1 MLRVRLENAYEYATT
16 EDTGGKMVQD
26 TDAMRQTLQEKAPD
40 ADVEKW
46 LLPKIEKILGKKGI
60 YNGKELF
67 TRNGNRRSFARLHN
81 PYTLENLVN
90 AMNQEDAKVPQAI
103 APQLPRIA
111 QAVEWAIEALES
123 GGRMFYMG
131 AGTSGRLGVL
141 DAAEYPPTFG
151 VSPDLI
157 VGLIAGGEQAFIKA
171 VEGAVSSDFL
181 AVDESGKSRVLVAQT
196 LLEVQN
202 QVELKEGRLPE
213 AANEIVVDSSLFSK
227 DDIGKTIQVSD
238 ENSEETADLFAYDV
252 YTIVGVADA
261 SYYINYQR
269 GSTTLGTGRVSGF
282 VYMLPDGF
290 DTDYYTEIFVR
301 LDQNDKIYS
310 DVYKAKIEELKTWA
324 EPIAEQEAQNRYDSL
339 KADAQQKVDDAQ
351 KELRDQTAD
360 ARTDLEEAKQKLTDG
375 QKELAD
381 GKEQIADAKKQL
393 QQAKQTLE
401 QKQTELNNGRAQLV
415 DGRSQLEAGQAQLDS
430 ARAQLNAVIAAA
442 QSAGS
447 QAGAESG
454 VSGSDAGSLA
464 QLGQQLAQLD
474 AQQAVLDAQRNQL
487 ESSEAELTAGEKQLA
502 AAKQELSSQEKQL
515 NEQEQKL
522 ADAEKELADGQKE
535 YEDGLQTLDE
545 KTADAKEEIAD
556 AQKQIDEIQE
566 PDVYVLG
573 RDTNIGYASYENDSM
588 IVAGIAKVLPFFFFL
603 VAALVC
609 MTTMNRMVEEQRTQ
623 IGVLKALGYSEARIM
638 GKYLFYAGSA
648 AWIGSVIG
656 FLIGST
662 IFPTVIWNA
671 YKIMYHMGDYELM
684 FDPGLAAASLAVA
697 LLCSVGVTWLTCRYE
712 LMSTAANLI
721 RPKSPKS
728 GRRVWLEHIPFV
740 WNRMS
745 FLAKVSVR
753 NVFRYKQRFFMM
765 VIGIGGCTA
774 LLVTGYGIKDTIAD
788 IADMQYEEVQLYD
801 MSVTLKEG
809 YPAADAA
816 DFSELT
822 EVLSESSEDW
832 MPFCEISMD
841 LTGRSGVKTAN
852 VVIPQD
858 TGAAQ
863 EYIQLRTEDGEDIPW
878 PGEEEAVISAK
889 LARKCGIRVGDTVTL
904 RTEDGEK
911 LKVKVTALSRNYI
924 YNYVY
929 ISPETWKLDNGSD
942 PVYKSVYIHASEGA
956 QENRELS
963 EKLLACDAV
972 SAVAVN
978 ADMLSQVNK
987 MMGSLDAVVLLV
999 ILCAGALAFIVIYNL
1014 TNINITERIREIATI
1029 KVLGFR
1035 PKETASYVFRE
1046 NVVLTALGTI
1056 VGLGAGICL
1065 HRFVIANID
1074 VDMVTFQPRVLP
1086 FSFVKSILLTFVFM
1100 VIVDVVMYLKLER
1113 INMAESLKSVE

>member
-1 MLRVRLENAYEYATT
+1 MWKTTYREIRQSFGRYAAILAIVAL
-16 EDTGGKMVQD
+16 GVGFFVGLMVV
-26 TDAMRQTLQEKAPD
+26 TPAM
-40 ADVEKW
+40 V
-46 LLPKIEKILGKKGI
+46 
-60 YNGKELF
+60 
-67 TRNGNRRSFARLHN
+67 RNGGRYLNNHDLYDLRLLS
-81 PYTLENLVN
+81 TLGFEKDSVD
-90 AMNQEDAKVPQAI
+90 AFTGRED
-103 APQLPRIA
+103 
-111 QAVEWAIEALES
+111 
-123 GGRMFYMG
+123 
-131 AGTSGRLGVL
+131 
-141 DAAEYPPTFG
+141 
-151 VSPDLI
+151 
-157 VGLIAGGEQAFIKA
+157 IKA

-202 QVELKEGRLPE
+202 QVELKAGRLPE
-213 AANEIVVDSSLFSK
+213 AADEIVMDSSLFSK

-238 ENSEETADLFAYDV
+238 ENLEETADLFAYDV
-252 YTIVGVADA
+252 YTIVGIADA

-290 DTDYYTEIFVR
+290 DTDYYTELFVR
-301 LDQNDKIYS
+301 LDQNDRIYS
-310 DVYKAKIEELKTWA
+310 DAYKAKIEDLKTWA

-393 QQAKQTLE
+393 QQAKQTLA

-430 ARAQLNAVIAAA
+430 ARAQLNAAIAAA

-454 VSGSDAGSLA
+454 VSGGAAASPA
-464 QLGQQLAQLD
+464 QQLAQLD
-474 AQQAVLDAQRNQL
+474 AQQAALDAQRNQL
-487 ESSEAELTAGEKQLA
+487 ESSEAELTDGEKQLA
-502 AAKQELSSQEKQL
+502 AAKRELSSQEEQL

-573 RDTNIGYASYENDSM
+573 RDTNIGYASYENDST

-648 AWIGSVIG
+648 AGIGSVIG

-728 GRRVWLEHIPFV
+728 GRRVWLEHIPLL
-740 WNRMS
+740 WNHMS
-745 FLAKVSVR
+745 FLTKVSVR

-801 MSVTLKEG
+801 MSATLKEG
-809 YPAADAA
+809 YPDADAA

-822 EVLSESSEDW
+822 GALSGSSKDW

-863 EYIQLRTEDGEDIPW
+863 EYIRLRTEEGEDIPW

-911 LKVKVTALSRNYI
+911 LKVKVAALSRNYI

-942 PVYKSVYIHASEGA
+942 PVYKSIYIHASEGA

-963 EKLLACDAV
+963 EKLLACDVV

-978 ADMLSQVNK
+978 ADMLSQINK

-1035 PKETASYVFRE
+1035 PKETAAYVFRE

>member
-1 MLRVRLENAYEYATT
+1 MWKTTYREIRQSFGRYAAILAIVAL
-16 EDTGGKMVQD
+16 GVGFFVGLMVV
-26 TDAMRQTLQEKAPD
+26 TPAM
-40 ADVEKW
+40 V
-46 LLPKIEKILGKKGI
+46 
-60 YNGKELF
+60 
-67 TRNGNRRSFARLHN
+67 RNGGRYLNSHDLYDLRLLS
-81 PYTLENLVN
+81 TLGFEKDSVD
-90 AMNQEDAKVPQAI
+90 AFTGRED
-103 APQLPRIA
+103 
-111 QAVEWAIEALES
+111 
-123 GGRMFYMG
+123 
-131 AGTSGRLGVL
+131 
-141 DAAEYPPTFG
+141 
-151 VSPDLI
+151 
-157 VGLIAGGEQAFIKA
+157 IKA

-213 AANEIVVDSSLFSK
+213 AADEIVVDSSLFSK

-252 YTIVGVADA
+252 YTIVGIADA

-269 GSTTLGTGRVSGF
+269 GSTMLGTGRVSGF

-290 DTDYYTEIFVR
+290 DTDYYTELFVR
-301 LDQNDKIYS
+301 LDQNDRIYS
-310 DVYKAKIEELKTWA
+310 DAYKAKIEDLKTWA
-324 EPIAEQEAQNRYDSL
+324 EPISEQEAQKRYDSL

-393 QQAKQTLE
+393 QQAKQTLT

-430 ARAQLNAVIAAA
+430 ARAQLNAAIAAA

-454 VSGSDAGSLA
+454 VSGGAAVSLA
-464 QLGQQLAQLD
+464 QQLAQLD
-474 AQQAVLDAQRNQL
+474 AQQAALDAQRNQL

-502 AAKQELSSQEKQL
+502 AAKRELSSQEEQL

-522 ADAEKELADGQKE
+522 AAAEKELADGQKE

-573 RDTNIGYASYENDSM
+573 RDTNIGYASYENDST

-697 LLCSVGVTWLTCRYE
+697 LFCSVGVTWLTCRYE

-728 GRRVWLEHIPFV
+728 GRRVWLEHIPFL
-740 WNRMS
+740 WNHMS

-788 IADMQYEEVQLYD
+788 IADMQYGEVQLYD
-801 MSVTLKEG
+801 MSATLKEG
-809 YPAADAA
+809 YPDADAA

-822 EVLSESSEDW
+822 GALSESSEDW

-863 EYIQLRTEDGEDIPW
+863 EYIRLRTEEGEDIPW

-929 ISPETWKLDNGSD
+929 ISPETWELDNGSD
-942 PVYKSVYIHASEGA
+942 PVYKSIYIHASEGA

-963 EKLLACDAV
+963 EKLLACDVV

-978 ADMLSQVNK
+978 ADMLSQINK

-1035 PKETASYVFRE
+1035 PKETAAYVFRE

>member
-1 MLRVRLENAYEYATT
+1 MWKTTYREIRQSFGRYAAILAIVAL
-16 EDTGGKMVQD
+16 GVGFFVGLMVV
-26 TDAMRQTLQEKAPD
+26 TPAM
-40 ADVEKW
+40 V
-46 LLPKIEKILGKKGI
+46 
-60 YNGKELF
+60 
-67 TRNGNRRSFARLHN
+67 RNGGRYLNSHDLYDLRLLS
-81 PYTLENLVN
+81 TLGFEKDSVD
-90 AMNQEDAKVPQAI
+90 AFTGREDV
-103 APQLPRIA
+103 
-111 QAVEWAIEALES
+111 
-123 GGRMFYMG
+123 
-131 AGTSGRLGVL
+131 
-141 DAAEYPPTFG
+141 
-151 VSPDLI
+151 
-157 VGLIAGGEQAFIKA
+157 KA

-213 AANEIVVDSSLFSK
+213 AADEIVVDSSLFSK

-301 LDQNDKIYS
+301 LDQNDRIYS
-310 DVYKAKIEELKTWA
+310 DAYKAKIEDLKTWA
-324 EPIAEQEAQNRYDSL
+324 EPIAEQEAQKRYDSL

-393 QQAKQTLE
+393 QQAKQTLA

-415 DGRSQLEAGQAQLDS
+415 DGRSQLETGQAQLDS
-430 ARAQLNAVIAAA
+430 ARAQLNAAIAAA

-454 VSGSDAGSLA
+454 VSGSAAVSLA
-464 QLGQQLAQLD
+464 QQLAQLD
-474 AQQAVLDAQRNQL
+474 AQQAALDAQRNQL

-502 AAKQELSSQEKQL
+502 AAKRELSSQEEQL

-522 ADAEKELADGQKE
+522 ANAEKELADGQKE

-573 RDTNIGYASYENDSM
+573 RDTNIGYASYENDST

-648 AWIGSVIG
+648 AGIGSVIG

-728 GRRVWLEHIPFV
+728 GRRVWLEHIPFL
-740 WNRMS
+740 WNHMS

-801 MSVTLKEG
+801 MSATLKEG
-809 YPAADAA
+809 YPAADTA

-822 EVLSESSEDW
+822 GALSGSSKDW

-863 EYIQLRTEDGEDIPW
+863 EYIRLRTEEGEDIPW

-929 ISPETWKLDNGSD
+929 ISPKTWELDNGSD
-942 PVYKSVYIHASEGA
+942 PVYKSIYIHASEGA

-963 EKLLACDAV
+963 EKLLACDVV

-978 ADMLSQVNK
+978 ADMLSQINK

>member
-1 MLRVRLENAYEYATT
+1 MWKTTYREIRQSFGRYAAILAIVAL
-16 EDTGGKMVQD
+16 GVGFFVGLMVV
-26 TDAMRQTLQEKAPD
+26 TPAM
-40 ADVEKW
+40 V
-46 LLPKIEKILGKKGI
+46 
-60 YNGKELF
+60 
-67 TRNGNRRSFARLHN
+67 RNGGRYLNNHDLYDLRLLS
-81 PYTLENLVN
+81 TLGFEKDSVD
-90 AMNQEDAKVPQAI
+90 AFTDREDV
-103 APQLPRIA
+103 
-111 QAVEWAIEALES
+111 
-123 GGRMFYMG
+123 
-131 AGTSGRLGVL
+131 
-141 DAAEYPPTFG
+141 
-151 VSPDLI
+151 
-157 VGLIAGGEQAFIKA
+157 KA

-202 QVELKEGRLPE
+202 QVELKAGRLPE
-213 AANEIVVDSSLFSK
+213 AADEIVMDSSLFSK

-238 ENSEETADLFAYDV
+238 ENPEEMADLFAYDV
-252 YTIVGVADA
+252 YTIVGIADA

-290 DTDYYTEIFVR
+290 DTNYYTEIFVR
-301 LDQNDKIYS
+301 LDQNDRIYS
-310 DVYKAKIEELKTWA
+310 DVYKKKIEELKTWA

-381 GKEQIADAKKQL
+381 GKEQIADARKQL
-393 QQAKQTLE
+393 QQAKQTLA

-415 DGRSQLEAGQAQLDS
+415 DGRSQLEAGQVQLDS
-430 ARAQLNAVIAAA
+430 ARAQLNAAIAAA

-454 VSGSDAGSLA
+454 MSDSAAVSPA
-464 QLGQQLAQLD
+464 QLWQQLAQLD
-474 AQQAVLDAQRNQL
+474 AQQAALDAQRNQL

-740 WNRMS
+740 WNHMS

-832 MPFCEISMD
+832 MPFCEIAMD

-863 EYIQLRTEDGEDIPW
+863 EYIRLRTEEGEDIPW

-911 LKVKVTALSRNYI
+911 LKVKVAALSRNYI

-942 PVYKSVYIHASEGA
+942 PVYKSIYIHASEGA

-963 EKLLACDAV
+963 EKLLACDVV

>member
-1 MLRVRLENAYEYATT
+1 
-16 EDTGGKMVQD
+16 
-26 TDAMRQTLQEKAPD
+26 
-40 ADVEKW
+40 
-46 LLPKIEKILGKKGI
+46 
-60 YNGKELF
+60 
-67 TRNGNRRSFARLHN
+67 
-81 PYTLENLVN
+81 
-90 AMNQEDAKVPQAI
+90 
-103 APQLPRIA
+103 
-111 QAVEWAIEALES
+111 
-123 GGRMFYMG
+123 
-131 AGTSGRLGVL
+131 
-141 DAAEYPPTFG
+141 
-151 VSPDLI
+151 
-157 VGLIAGGEQAFIKA
+157 
-171 VEGAVSSDFL
+171 
-181 AVDESGKSRVLVAQT
+181 
-196 LLEVQN
+196 
-202 QVELKEGRLPE
+202 
-213 AANEIVVDSSLFSK
+213 
-227 DDIGKTIQVSD
+227 
-238 ENSEETADLFAYDV
+238 
-252 YTIVGVADA
+252 
-261 SYYINYQR
+261 
-269 GSTTLGTGRVSGF
+269 
-282 VYMLPDGF
+282 MLPDGF
-290 DTDYYTEIFVR
+290 DTNYYTEIFVR
-301 LDQNDKIYS
+301 LDQNDRIYS
-310 DVYKAKIEELKTWA
+310 DVYKKKIEELKTWA

-381 GKEQIADAKKQL
+381 GKEQIADARKQL
-393 QQAKQTLE
+393 KQAKQTLA

-415 DGRSQLEAGQAQLDS
+415 DGRSQLEAGQVQLDS
-430 ARAQLNAVIAAA
+430 ARAQLNAAIAAA

-454 VSGSDAGSLA
+454 MSDSAAASPA
-464 QLGQQLAQLD
+464 QLWQQLAQLD
-474 AQQAVLDAQRNQL
+474 AQQAALDAQRNQL

-684 FDPGLAAASLAVA
+684 FDPGLAVASLAVA

-740 WNRMS
+740 WNHMS

-801 MSVTLKEG
+801 MSATLKEG

-832 MPFCEISMD
+832 MPFCEIAMD

-863 EYIQLRTEDGEDIPW
+863 EYIRLRTEEGEDIPW

-911 LKVKVTALSRNYI
+911 LKVKVAALSRNYI

-942 PVYKSVYIHASEGA
+942 PVYKSIYIHASEGA

-963 EKLLACDAV
+963 EKLLACDIV

-978 ADMLSQVNK
+978 ADMLSQINK

>member
-1 MLRVRLENAYEYATT
+1 MWKTT
-16 EDTGGKMVQD
+16 YREIRQSFGRYVAILAIVALGVGFFVGLMVV
-26 TDAMRQTLQEKAPD
+26 TPAM
-40 ADVEKW
+40 V
-46 LLPKIEKILGKKGI
+46 
-60 YNGKELF
+60 
-67 TRNGNRRSFARLHN
+67 RNGGRYLNSHDLYDLRLLS
-81 PYTLENLVN
+81 TLGFEKDSVD
-90 AMNQEDAKVPQAI
+90 AFTGRED
-103 APQLPRIA
+103 
-111 QAVEWAIEALES
+111 
-123 GGRMFYMG
+123 
-131 AGTSGRLGVL
+131 
-141 DAAEYPPTFG
+141 
-151 VSPDLI
+151 
-157 VGLIAGGEQAFIKA
+157 IKA
-171 VEGAVSSDFL
+171 VEGAVSLDFL

-213 AANEIVVDSSLFSK
+213 AADEIVVDSSLFSK

-252 YTIVGVADA
+252 YTIVGIADA

-290 DTDYYTEIFVR
+290 DTNYYTEIFVR
-301 LDQNDKIYS
+301 LDQNDRIYS
-310 DVYKAKIEELKTWA
+310 DVYKKKIEDLKAWA

-381 GKEQIADAKKQL
+381 GKEQIADARKQL
-393 QQAKQTLE
+393 QQAKQTLA

-415 DGRSQLEAGQAQLDS
+415 DGRSQLEAGQVQLDS
-430 ARAQLNAVIAAA
+430 ARAQLNAAIAAA

-454 VSGSDAGSLA
+454 MSGSAAASPA
-464 QLGQQLAQLD
+464 QLWQQLAQLD
-474 AQQAVLDAQRNQL
+474 AQQAALDAKRNQL
-487 ESSEAELTAGEKQLA
+487 ESSEAELTAGEK
-502 AAKQELSSQEKQL
+502 
-515 NEQEQKL
+515 KL

-648 AWIGSVIG
+648 AGIGSVIG

-662 IFPTVIWNA
+662 IFPTVIWKA

-728 GRRVWLEHIPFV
+728 GRRVWLEHIPLL
-740 WNRMS
+740 WNHMS

-788 IADMQYEEVQLYD
+788 IA
-801 MSVTLKEG
+801 
-809 YPAADAA
+809 
-816 DFSELT
+816 
-822 EVLSESSEDW
+822 
-832 MPFCEISMD
+832 
-841 LTGRSGVKTAN
+841 
-852 VVIPQD
+852 
-858 TGAAQ
+858 
-863 EYIQLRTEDGEDIPW
+863 
-878 PGEEEAVISAK
+878 AV
-889 LARKCGIRVGDTVTL
+889 
-904 RTEDGEK
+904 
-911 LKVKVTALSRNYI
+911 
-924 YNYVY
+924 
-929 ISPETWKLDNGSD
+929 
-942 PVYKSVYIHASEGA
+942 
-956 QENRELS
+956 
-963 EKLLACDAV
+963 
-972 SAVAVN
+972 
-978 ADMLSQVNK
+978 
-987 MMGSLDAVVLLV
+987 
-999 ILCAGALAFIVIYNL
+999 
-1014 TNINITERIREIATI
+1014 
-1029 KVLGFR
+1029 
-1035 PKETASYVFRE
+1035 
-1046 NVVLTALGTI
+1046 
-1056 VGLGAGICL
+1056 
-1065 HRFVIANID
+1065 
-1074 VDMVTFQPRVLP
+1074 
-1086 FSFVKSILLTFVFM
+1086 
-1100 VIVDVVMYLKLER
+1100 
-1113 INMAESLKSVE
+1113 

>member
-1 MLRVRLENAYEYATT
+1 MWKTTYREIRQSFGRYAAILAIVAL
-16 EDTGGKMVQD
+16 GVGFFVGLMVV
-26 TDAMRQTLQEKAPD
+26 TPAM
-40 ADVEKW
+40 V
-46 LLPKIEKILGKKGI
+46 
-60 YNGKELF
+60 
-67 TRNGNRRSFARLHN
+67 RNGGRYLNNHDLYDLRLLS
-81 PYTLENLVN
+81 TLGFEKDSVD
-90 AMNQEDAKVPQAI
+90 AFTDREDV
-103 APQLPRIA
+103 
-111 QAVEWAIEALES
+111 
-123 GGRMFYMG
+123 
-131 AGTSGRLGVL
+131 
-141 DAAEYPPTFG
+141 
-151 VSPDLI
+151 
-157 VGLIAGGEQAFIKA
+157 KA

-202 QVELKEGRLPE
+202 QVELKAGRLPE
-213 AANEIVVDSSLFSK
+213 AADEIVMDSSLFSK

-238 ENSEETADLFAYDV
+238 ENPEEMADLFAYDV
-252 YTIVGVADA
+252 YTIVGIADA

-290 DTDYYTEIFVR
+290 DTNYYTEIFVR
-301 LDQNDKIYS
+301 LDQNDRIYS
-310 DVYKAKIEELKTWA
+310 DVYKKKIEELKTWA

-393 QQAKQTLE
+393 QQAKQTLA

-415 DGRSQLEAGQAQLDS
+415 DGRSQLEAGQVQLDS
-430 ARAQLNAVIAAA
+430 ARAQLNAAIAAA

-454 VSGSDAGSLA
+454 MSDSAAVSPA
-464 QLGQQLAQLD
+464 QLWQQLAQLD
-474 AQQAVLDAQRNQL
+474 AQQAALDAQRNQL

-740 WNRMS
+740 WNHMS

-832 MPFCEISMD
+832 MPFCEIAMD

-863 EYIQLRTEDGEDIPW
+863 EYIRLRTEEGEDIPW

-911 LKVKVTALSRNYI
+911 LKVKVAALSRNYI

-942 PVYKSVYIHASEGA
+942 PVYKSIYIHASEGA

-963 EKLLACDAV
+963 EKLLACDVV

-978 ADMLSQVNK
+978 ADMLSQINK

>member
-1 MLRVRLENAYEYATT
+1 MWKTT
-16 EDTGGKMVQD
+16 YREIRQSFGRYFAILAIVALGVGFFVGLMVV
-26 TDAMRQTLQEKAPD
+26 TPAM
-40 ADVEKW
+40 V
-46 LLPKIEKILGKKGI
+46 
-60 YNGKELF
+60 
-67 TRNGNRRSFARLHN
+67 RNGGRYLNSHDLYDLRLLS
-81 PYTLENLVN
+81 TLGFEKDSVE
-90 AMNQEDAKVPQAI
+90 AFTGREDV
-103 APQLPRIA
+103 
-111 QAVEWAIEALES
+111 
-123 GGRMFYMG
+123 
-131 AGTSGRLGVL
+131 
-141 DAAEYPPTFG
+141 
-151 VSPDLI
+151 
-157 VGLIAGGEQAFIKA
+157 KA

-213 AANEIVVDSSLFSK
+213 AADEIVVDSSLFSK

-381 GKEQIADAKKQL
+381 GKEQIADTKKQL
-393 QQAKQTLE
+393 QQAKQTLA
-401 QKQTELNNGRAQLV
+401 QKQTELNNGRAQLA

-454 VSGSDAGSLA
+454 VSGSTAASPA
-464 QLGQQLAQLD
+464 RLGQQLAQLD

-502 AAKQELSSQEKQL
+502 AAKQELSSQEEQL

-545 KTADAKEEIAD
+545 KTADAKEGIAD
-556 AQKQIDEIQE
+556 AQKQIDEIKE

-573 RDTNIGYASYENDSM
+573 RDTNIGYASYENDST

-623 IGVLKALGYSEARIM
+623 IGVLKALGYSESRIM

-684 FDPGLAAASLAVA
+684 FDPWLAVASLAVA

-765 VIGIGGCTA
+765 VVGIGGCTA

-801 MSVTLKEG
+801 MSATLKEG
-809 YPAADAA
+809 YPAAADAAAGEQGIAAAGMAEQQANTESASAGTSAVGGEVTDSA

-841 LTGRSGVKTAN
+841 LTGHSGVKTAN

-863 EYIQLRTEDGEDIPW
+863 EYIRLRTEDGEDIPW

-956 QENRELS
+956 QENRALS
-963 EKLLACDAV
+963 EKLLACDVV
-972 SAVAVN
+972 SAVSVN
-978 ADMLSQVNK
+978 ADMLNQVNK
-987 MMGSLDAVVLLV
+987 MMGSLDAVVLLI

>member
-1 MLRVRLENAYEYATT
+1 MWKTT
-16 EDTGGKMVQD
+16 YREIRQSFGRYFAILAIVALGVGFFVGLMVV
-26 TDAMRQTLQEKAPD
+26 TPAM
-40 ADVEKW
+40 V
-46 LLPKIEKILGKKGI
+46 
-60 YNGKELF
+60 
-67 TRNGNRRSFARLHN
+67 RNGGRYLNSHDLYDLRLLS
-81 PYTLENLVN
+81 TLGFEK
-90 AMNQEDAKVPQAI
+90 D
-103 APQLPRIA
+103 
-111 QAVEWAIEALES
+111 S
-123 GGRMFYMG
+123 
-131 AGTSGRLGVL
+131 L
-141 DAAEYPPTFG
+141 DAFTDRED
-151 VSPDLI
+151 V
-157 VGLIAGGEQAFIKA
+157 KA

-202 QVELKEGRLPE
+202 QVELKAGRLPE
-213 AANEIVVDSSLFSK
+213 AADEIVVDSSLFSK

-238 ENSEETADLFAYDV
+238 ENTEETADLFAYDV

-261 SYYINYQR
+261 SYYMNYQR
-269 GSTTLGTGRVSGF
+269 GSTTLGTGRISGF

-301 LDQNDKIYS
+301 LDQNDKLYS
-310 DVYKAKIEELKTWA
+310 DIYKAKIEDLKTWA

-360 ARTDLEEAKQKLTDG
+360 ARTDLEEAKQKLADG

-393 QQAKQTLE
+393 QQAKQTLA
-401 QKQTELNNGRAQLV
+401 QKQTELNNGRAQLI

-430 ARAQLNAVIAAA
+430 ARAQLNAALAAA

-454 VSGSDAGSLA
+454 MSGSAAASLA
-464 QLGQQLAQLD
+464 QLQQQFAQLD
-474 AQQAVLDAQRNQL
+474 AQQAILDAQRSQL

-522 ADAEKELADGQKE
+522 EDAEKELADGQKE

-556 AQKQIDEIQE
+556 AQKQIDEIKE

-573 RDTNIGYASYENDSM
+573 RDTNIGYASYENDSA

-638 GKYLFYAGSA
+638 EKYQFYAGSA

-684 FDPGLAAASLAVA
+684 FDPGLEVASLAVA

-765 VIGIGGCTA
+765 VVGIGGCTA

-801 MSVTLKEG
+801 MSATLKEG
-809 YPAADAA
+809 YPAADAAAGEQGIAAAGMAEQQANTESASAGTSAAGGEVTDSA

-863 EYIQLRTEDGEDIPW
+863 EYIRLRTEDGEDIPW

-911 LKVKVTALSRNYI
+911 LKVKVMALSRNYI

-942 PVYKSVYIHASEGA
+942 PVYKSVYIHALEGA
-956 QENRELS
+956 QENRALS
-963 EKLLACDAV
+963 EKLLACDVV
-972 SAVAVN
+972 SAVSVN
-978 ADMLSQVNK
+978 ADMLNQVNK
-987 MMGSLDAVVLLV
+987 MMGSLDAVVLLI

-1065 HRFVIANID
+1065 HRFVMANID
-1074 VDMVTFQPRVLP
+1074 VDMVAFQPRVLP
-1086 FSFVKSILLTFVFM
+1086 FSFVKSILLTFGFM

>member
-1 MLRVRLENAYEYATT
+1 MWKTTYREIRQSFGRYAAILAIVAL
-16 EDTGGKMVQD
+16 GVGFFVGLMVV
-26 TDAMRQTLQEKAPD
+26 TPAM
-40 ADVEKW
+40 V
-46 LLPKIEKILGKKGI
+46 
-60 YNGKELF
+60 
-67 TRNGNRRSFARLHN
+67 RNGGRYLNNHDLYDLRLLS
-81 PYTLENLVN
+81 TLGFEKDSVD
-90 AMNQEDAKVPQAI
+90 AFTGRED
-103 APQLPRIA
+103 
-111 QAVEWAIEALES
+111 
-123 GGRMFYMG
+123 
-131 AGTSGRLGVL
+131 
-141 DAAEYPPTFG
+141 
-151 VSPDLI
+151 
-157 VGLIAGGEQAFIKA
+157 IKA

-213 AANEIVVDSSLFSK
+213 AADEIVVDSSLFSK

-290 DTDYYTEIFVR
+290 DTDYYTELFVR
-301 LDQNDKIYS
+301 LDQNDRIYG
-310 DVYKAKIEELKTWA
+310 DAYKAKIEDLKTWA

-393 QQAKQTLE
+393 QQAKQTLA

-430 ARAQLNAVIAAA
+430 ARAQLNAAIAAA

-454 VSGSDAGSLA
+454 VSGGAAASPA
-464 QLGQQLAQLD
+464 QQLAQLD
-474 AQQAVLDAQRNQL
+474 AQQAALDAQRNQL
-487 ESSEAELTAGEKQLA
+487 ESSEAELTDGEKQLA

-728 GRRVWLEHIPFV
+728 GRRVWLEHIPLL
-740 WNRMS
+740 WNHMS
-745 FLAKVSVR
+745 FLTKVSVR

-774 LLVTGYGIKDTIAD
+774 LLVTGHGIKDTIAD

-801 MSVTLKEG
+801 MSATLKEG
-809 YPAADAA
+809 YPDADAA

-822 EVLSESSEDW
+822 GALSGSSKDW

-863 EYIQLRTEDGEDIPW
+863 EYIRLRTEEGEDIPW

-929 ISPETWKLDNGSD
+929 ISPETWELDNGSD
-942 PVYKSVYIHASEGA
+942 PVYKSIYIHASEGA

-963 EKLLACDAV
+963 EKLLACDVV

-978 ADMLSQVNK
+978 ADMLSQINK

-1035 PKETASYVFRE
+1035 PKETAAYVFRE

>member
-1 MLRVRLENAYEYATT
+1 MWKTTYREIRQSFGRYAAILAIVAL
-16 EDTGGKMVQD
+16 GVGFFVGLMVV
-26 TDAMRQTLQEKAPD
+26 TPAM
-40 ADVEKW
+40 V
-46 LLPKIEKILGKKGI
+46 
-60 YNGKELF
+60 
-67 TRNGNRRSFARLHN
+67 RNGGRYLNNHDLYDLRLLS
-81 PYTLENLVN
+81 TLGFEKDSVD
-90 AMNQEDAKVPQAI
+90 AFTDREDV
-103 APQLPRIA
+103 
-111 QAVEWAIEALES
+111 
-123 GGRMFYMG
+123 
-131 AGTSGRLGVL
+131 
-141 DAAEYPPTFG
+141 
-151 VSPDLI
+151 
-157 VGLIAGGEQAFIKA
+157 KA

-202 QVELKEGRLPE
+202 QVELKAGRLPE
-213 AANEIVVDSSLFSK
+213 AADEIVMDSSLFSK

-238 ENSEETADLFAYDV
+238 ENPEEMADLFAYDV
-252 YTIVGVADA
+252 YTIVGIADA

-290 DTDYYTEIFVR
+290 DTNYYTEIFVR
-301 LDQNDKIYS
+301 LDQNDRIYS
-310 DVYKAKIEELKTWA
+310 DVYKKKIEELKTWA

-393 QQAKQTLE
+393 QQAKQTLA

-415 DGRSQLEAGQAQLDS
+415 DGRSQLEAGQVQLDS
-430 ARAQLNAVIAAA
+430 ARAQLNAAIAAA

-454 VSGSDAGSLA
+454 MSGSAASPA
-464 QLGQQLAQLD
+464 QLWQQLAQLD
-474 AQQAVLDAQRNQL
+474 AQQAALDAQRNQL

-545 KTADAKEEIAD
+545 KTADAKEKIAD

-740 WNRMS
+740 WNHMS

-832 MPFCEISMD
+832 MPFCEIAMD

-863 EYIQLRTEDGEDIPW
+863 EYIRLRTEEGEDIPW

-911 LKVKVTALSRNYI
+911 LKVKVAALSRNYI

-942 PVYKSVYIHASEGA
+942 PVYKSIYIHASEGA

-963 EKLLACDAV
+963 EKLLACDIV

-978 ADMLSQVNK
+978 ADMLSQINK

>member
-1 MLRVRLENAYEYATT
+1 MWKTT
-16 EDTGGKMVQD
+16 YREIRQSFGRYFAILAIVALGVGFFVGLMVV
-26 TDAMRQTLQEKAPD
+26 TPAM
-40 ADVEKW
+40 V
-46 LLPKIEKILGKKGI
+46 
-60 YNGKELF
+60 
-67 TRNGNRRSFARLHN
+67 RNGGRYLNSHDLYDLRLLSTLGFEKDSVEAFTAR
-81 PYTLENLVN
+81 
-90 AMNQEDAKVPQAI
+90 EDV
-103 APQLPRIA
+103 
-111 QAVEWAIEALES
+111 
-123 GGRMFYMG
+123 
-131 AGTSGRLGVL
+131 
-141 DAAEYPPTFG
+141 
-151 VSPDLI
+151 
-157 VGLIAGGEQAFIKA
+157 KA

-213 AANEIVVDSSLFSK
+213 AADEIVVDSSLFSK

-324 EPIAEQEAQNRYDSL
+324 EPITEQEAQNRYDSL

-393 QQAKQTLE
+393 QQAKQTLA
-401 QKQTELNNGRAQLV
+401 QKQTELNNGRAQLA

-454 VSGSDAGSLA
+454 VSGSTAASPA

-487 ESSEAELTAGEKQLA
+487 ESSEAELIAGEKQLA
-502 AAKQELSSQEKQL
+502 AAKQELSSQEEQL

-556 AQKQIDEIQE
+556 AQKQIDEIKE

-573 RDTNIGYASYENDSM
+573 RDTNIGYASYENDST

-623 IGVLKALGYSEARIM
+623 IGVLKALGYSESRIM

-684 FDPGLAAASLAVA
+684 FDPGLALASLAVA

-765 VIGIGGCTA
+765 VVGIGGCTA

-801 MSVTLKEG
+801 MSATLKEG
-809 YPAADAA
+809 YPAADAAAGEQGIAAAGMAEQQANTESASAGTSAVGGEVTDSA

-863 EYIQLRTEDGEDIPW
+863 EYIRLRTEDGEDIPW

-942 PVYKSVYIHASEGA
+942 PVYKSIYIHASEGT

-978 ADMLSQVNK
+978 SDMLSQVNK
-987 MMGSLDAVVLLV
+987 MMGSLDAVVLLI

>member
-1 MLRVRLENAYEYATT
+1 
-16 EDTGGKMVQD
+16 
-26 TDAMRQTLQEKAPD
+26 
-40 ADVEKW
+40 
-46 LLPKIEKILGKKGI
+46 
-60 YNGKELF
+60 
-67 TRNGNRRSFARLHN
+67 
-81 PYTLENLVN
+81 
-90 AMNQEDAKVPQAI
+90 
-103 APQLPRIA
+103 
-111 QAVEWAIEALES
+111 
-123 GGRMFYMG
+123 
-131 AGTSGRLGVL
+131 
-141 DAAEYPPTFG
+141 
-151 VSPDLI
+151 
-157 VGLIAGGEQAFIKA
+157 
-171 VEGAVSSDFL
+171 
-181 AVDESGKSRVLVAQT
+181 
-196 LLEVQN
+196 
-202 QVELKEGRLPE
+202 
-213 AANEIVVDSSLFSK
+213 
-227 DDIGKTIQVSD
+227 
-238 ENSEETADLFAYDV
+238 
-252 YTIVGVADA
+252 
-261 SYYINYQR
+261 
-269 GSTTLGTGRVSGF
+269 
-282 VYMLPDGF
+282 MLPDGF
-290 DTDYYTEIFVR
+290 DTNYYTEIFVR
-301 LDQNDKIYS
+301 LDQNDRIYS
-310 DVYKAKIEELKTWA
+310 DVYKKKIEDLKTWA

-393 QQAKQTLE
+393 QQAKQTLA

-415 DGRSQLEAGQAQLDS
+415 DGRSQLEAGQVQLDS
-430 ARAQLNAVIAAA
+430 ARAQLNAAIAAA

-447 QAGAESG
+447 QVGAESG
-454 VSGSDAGSLA
+454 MSGSAAASPA
-464 QLGQQLAQLD
+464 QLWQQLAQLD
-474 AQQAVLDAQRNQL
+474 AQQAALDAQRNQL

-522 ADAEKELADGQKE
+522 ADVEKELADGQKE

-728 GRRVWLEHIPFV
+728 GRRVWLEHIPLL
-740 WNRMS
+740 WNHMS

-801 MSVTLKEG
+801 MSATLKEG
-809 YPAADAA
+809 YPAADAE

-832 MPFCEISMD
+832 MPFCEIAMD

-863 EYIQLRTEDGEDIPW
+863 EYIRLRTEEGEDIPW

-911 LKVKVTALSRNYI
+911 LKVKVAALSRNYI

-942 PVYKSVYIHASEGA
+942 PVYKSIYIHASEGA

-963 EKLLACDAV
+963 EKLLACDIV

-978 ADMLSQVNK
+978 ADMLSQINK

>member
-1 MLRVRLENAYEYATT
+1 MWKTT
-16 EDTGGKMVQD
+16 YREIRQSFGRYFAILAIVALGVGFFVGLMVV
-26 TDAMRQTLQEKAPD
+26 TPAM
-40 ADVEKW
+40 V
-46 LLPKIEKILGKKGI
+46 
-60 YNGKELF
+60 
-67 TRNGNRRSFARLHN
+67 RNGGRYLNSHDLYDLRLLSTLGFEKDSVEAFTAR
-81 PYTLENLVN
+81 
-90 AMNQEDAKVPQAI
+90 EDV
-103 APQLPRIA
+103 
-111 QAVEWAIEALES
+111 
-123 GGRMFYMG
+123 
-131 AGTSGRLGVL
+131 
-141 DAAEYPPTFG
+141 
-151 VSPDLI
+151 
-157 VGLIAGGEQAFIKA
+157 KA

-393 QQAKQTLE
+393 QQAKQTLA

-430 ARAQLNAVIAAA
+430 ARAQLNAAIAAA

-454 VSGSDAGSLA
+454 VSGSTAASLA

-502 AAKQELSSQEKQL
+502 AAKQELSSQEEQL

-522 ADAEKELADGQKE
+522 ADAEKEFADGQKE

-573 RDTNIGYASYENDSM
+573 RDTNIGYASYENDST

-623 IGVLKALGYSEARIM
+623 IGVLKALGYSEVRIM

-684 FDPGLAAASLAVA
+684 FDPGLAVASLAVA

-765 VIGIGGCTA
+765 VVGIGGCTA

-801 MSVTLKEG
+801 MSATLKEG
-809 YPAADAA
+809 YPAAADAAAGEQGIAAAGMTGQQANTESVSAGTSAVGGEVTDSA

-863 EYIQLRTEDGEDIPW
+863 EYIRLRTEDGEDIPW

-956 QENRELS
+956 QENRALS
-963 EKLLACDAV
+963 EKLLACDVV
-972 SAVAVN
+972 SAVSVN
-978 ADMLSQVNK
+978 ADMLNQVNK

-1065 HRFVIANID
+1065 HRFVMANID
-1074 VDMVTFQPRVLP
+1074 VDMVAFQPRVLL
-1086 FSFVKSILLTFVFM
+1086 FSFVKSVLLTFLFM
-1100 VIVDVVMYLKLER
+1100 VIVDIVMYLKLER

>member
-1 MLRVRLENAYEYATT
+1 MWKTTYREIRQSFGRYAAILAIVAL
-16 EDTGGKMVQD
+16 GVGFFVGLMVV
-26 TDAMRQTLQEKAPD
+26 TPAM
-40 ADVEKW
+40 V
-46 LLPKIEKILGKKGI
+46 
-60 YNGKELF
+60 
-67 TRNGNRRSFARLHN
+67 RNGGRYLNNHDLYDLRLLS
-81 PYTLENLVN
+81 TLGFEKDSVD
-90 AMNQEDAKVPQAI
+90 AFTGREDV
-103 APQLPRIA
+103 
-111 QAVEWAIEALES
+111 
-123 GGRMFYMG
+123 
-131 AGTSGRLGVL
+131 
-141 DAAEYPPTFG
+141 
-151 VSPDLI
+151 
-157 VGLIAGGEQAFIKA
+157 KA

-202 QVELKEGRLPE
+202 QVELKAGRLPE
-213 AANEIVVDSSLFSK
+213 AADEIVMDSSLFSK

-238 ENSEETADLFAYDV
+238 ENPEETADLFAYDV
-252 YTIVGVADA
+252 YTIVGIADA

-269 GSTTLGTGRVSGF
+269 GATTLGTGRVSGF

-290 DTDYYTEIFVR
+290 DTNYYTEIFVR
-301 LDQNDKIYS
+301 LDQNDRIYS
-310 DVYKAKIEELKTWA
+310 DVYKKKIEDLKTWA

-393 QQAKQTLE
+393 QQAKQTLA

-415 DGRSQLEAGQAQLDS
+415 DGRSQLEAGQVQLDS
-430 ARAQLNAVIAAA
+430 ARAQLNAAIAAA

-454 VSGSDAGSLA
+454 MSGSAASPA
-464 QLGQQLAQLD
+464 QLWQQLAQLD
-474 AQQAVLDAQRNQL
+474 AQQAALDAQRNQL

-545 KTADAKEEIAD
+545 KTADAKEKIAD

-728 GRRVWLEHIPFV
+728 GRRVWLEHIPLL
-740 WNRMS
+740 WNHMS

-832 MPFCEISMD
+832 MPFCEIAMD

-863 EYIQLRTEDGEDIPW
+863 EYIRLRTEEGEDIPW

-911 LKVKVTALSRNYI
+911 LKVKVAALSRNYI

-942 PVYKSVYIHASEGA
+942 PVYKSIYIHASEGA

-963 EKLLACDAV
+963 EKLLACDVV

-978 ADMLSQVNK
+978 ADMLSQINK

-1029 KVLGFR
+1029 KVLGFY
-1035 PKETASYVFRE
+1035 PKECAAYIFRE
-1046 NVVLTALGTI
+1046 NYLLTVFSSLIGLLLGKLLHAFVMSQINIEAVAFDVRIAPTSYLLAL
-1056 VGLGAGICL
+1056 
-1065 HRFVIANID
+1065 VI
-1074 VDMVTFQPRVLP
+1074 
-1086 FSFVKSILLTFVFM
+1086 TFVFAVLVSRAM
-1100 VIVDVVMYLKLER
+1100 RVKINR
-1113 INMAESLKSVE
+1113 INMAESLKSIE

>member
-1 MLRVRLENAYEYATT
+1 MWKTTYREIRQSFGRYAAILAIVAL
-16 EDTGGKMVQD
+16 GVGFFVGLMVV
-26 TDAMRQTLQEKAPD
+26 TPAM
-40 ADVEKW
+40 V
-46 LLPKIEKILGKKGI
+46 
-60 YNGKELF
+60 
-67 TRNGNRRSFARLHN
+67 RNGGRYLNNHDLYDLRLLS
-81 PYTLENLVN
+81 TLGFEKDSVD
-90 AMNQEDAKVPQAI
+90 AFTDREDV
-103 APQLPRIA
+103 
-111 QAVEWAIEALES
+111 
-123 GGRMFYMG
+123 
-131 AGTSGRLGVL
+131 
-141 DAAEYPPTFG
+141 
-151 VSPDLI
+151 
-157 VGLIAGGEQAFIKA
+157 KA

-202 QVELKEGRLPE
+202 QVELKAGRLPE
-213 AANEIVVDSSLFSK
+213 AADEIVMDSSLFSK

-238 ENSEETADLFAYDV
+238 ENPEEMADLFAYDV
-252 YTIVGVADA
+252 YTIVGIADA

-282 VYMLPDGF
+282 VYMLSDGF
-290 DTDYYTEIFVR
+290 DTNYYTEIFVR
-301 LDQNDKIYS
+301 LDQNDRIYS
-310 DVYKAKIEELKTWA
+310 DVYKKKIEELKTWA

-381 GKEQIADAKKQL
+381 GKEQIADARKQL
-393 QQAKQTLE
+393 KQAKQTLA

-415 DGRSQLEAGQAQLDS
+415 DGRSQLEAGQVQLDS
-430 ARAQLNAVIAAA
+430 ARAQLNAAIAAA

-454 VSGSDAGSLA
+454 MSDSAAASPA
-464 QLGQQLAQLD
+464 QLWQQLAQLD
-474 AQQAVLDAQRNQL
+474 AQQAALDAQRNQL

-684 FDPGLAAASLAVA
+684 FDPGLAVASLAVA

-740 WNRMS
+740 WNHMS

-832 MPFCEISMD
+832 MPFCEIAMD

-863 EYIQLRTEDGEDIPW
+863 EYIRLRTEEGEDIPW

-911 LKVKVTALSRNYI
+911 LKVKVAALSRNYI

-942 PVYKSVYIHASEGA
+942 PVYKSIYIHASEGA

-963 EKLLACDAV
+963 EKLLACDVV

>member
-1 MLRVRLENAYEYATT
+1 MKRRKSAMWKTTYREIRQSFGRYAAILAIVAL
-16 EDTGGKMVQD
+16 GVGFFVGLMVV
-26 TDAMRQTLQEKAPD
+26 TPAM
-40 ADVEKW
+40 V
-46 LLPKIEKILGKKGI
+46 
-60 YNGKELF
+60 
-67 TRNGNRRSFARLHN
+67 RNGGRYLNSHDLYDLRLLS
-81 PYTLENLVN
+81 TLGFEKDSVD
-90 AMNQEDAKVPQAI
+90 AFTGRED
-103 APQLPRIA
+103 
-111 QAVEWAIEALES
+111 
-123 GGRMFYMG
+123 
-131 AGTSGRLGVL
+131 
-141 DAAEYPPTFG
+141 
-151 VSPDLI
+151 
-157 VGLIAGGEQAFIKA
+157 IKA

-181 AVDESGKSRVLVAQT
+181 AVDEGGKSRVLVAQT
-196 LLEVQN
+196 LLKVQN
-202 QVELKEGRLPE
+202 QVELKAGRLPE
-213 AANEIVVDSSLFSK
+213 AADEIVVDSSLFSK

-290 DTDYYTEIFVR
+290 DTDYYTELFVR
-301 LDQNDKIYS
+301 LDQNDRIYS
-310 DVYKAKIEELKTWA
+310 DAYKAKIEDLKTWA
-324 EPIAEQEAQNRYDSL
+324 EPIAEQEAQKRYDSL

-351 KELRDQTAD
+351 KELLDQTAD

-393 QQAKQTLE
+393 QQAKQTLA

-430 ARAQLNAVIAAA
+430 ARAQLNAAIAAA

-454 VSGSDAGSLA
+454 VSGGAAVSLA
-464 QLGQQLAQLD
+464 QQLAQLD
-474 AQQAVLDAQRNQL
+474 AQQAALDAQRNQL

-573 RDTNIGYASYENDSM
+573 RDTNIGYASYENDST

-648 AWIGSVIG
+648 AGIGSVIG

-684 FDPGLAAASLAVA
+684 FDPGLAVASLAVA
-697 LLCSVGVTWLTCRYE
+697 LFCSVGVTWLTCRYE

-728 GRRVWLEHIPFV
+728 GRRVWLEHIPFL
-740 WNRMS
+740 WNHMS

-801 MSVTLKEG
+801 MSATLKEG
-809 YPAADAA
+809 YPDADAA

-822 EVLSESSEDW
+822 GALSESSEDW

-863 EYIQLRTEDGEDIPW
+863 EYIRLRTEEGEDIPW

-929 ISPETWKLDNGSD
+929 ISPETWELDNGSD
-942 PVYKSVYIHASEGA
+942 PVYKSIYIHASEGA

-963 EKLLACDAV
+963 EKLLACDIV

-978 ADMLSQVNK
+978 ADMLSQINK

-1035 PKETASYVFRE
+1035 PKETAAYVFRE

>member
-1 MLRVRLENAYEYATT
+1 MWKTT
-16 EDTGGKMVQD
+16 YREIRQSFGRYFAILAIVALGVGFFVGLMVV
-26 TDAMRQTLQEKAPD
+26 TPAM
-40 ADVEKW
+40 V
-46 LLPKIEKILGKKGI
+46 
-60 YNGKELF
+60 
-67 TRNGNRRSFARLHN
+67 RNGGRYLNSHDLYDLRLLS
-81 PYTLENLVN
+81 TLGFEKDSVE
-90 AMNQEDAKVPQAI
+90 AFTGREDV
-103 APQLPRIA
+103 
-111 QAVEWAIEALES
+111 
-123 GGRMFYMG
+123 
-131 AGTSGRLGVL
+131 
-141 DAAEYPPTFG
+141 
-151 VSPDLI
+151 
-157 VGLIAGGEQAFIKA
+157 KA

-181 AVDESGKSRVLVAQT
+181 AVDESSKSRVLVAQT

-381 GKEQIADAKKQL
+381 GKEQIVDAKKQL
-393 QQAKQTLE
+393 QQAKQTLA
-401 QKQTELNNGRAQLV
+401 QKQTELNNGRAQLA

-454 VSGSDAGSLA
+454 VSGSTAASPA
-464 QLGQQLAQLD
+464 QLQQQLAQLD

-487 ESSEAELTAGEKQLA
+487 ESSAAELAAGEKQLA
-502 AAKQELSSQEKQL
+502 AAKQELSSQEEQL

-573 RDTNIGYASYENDSM
+573 RDTNIGYASYENDST

-684 FDPGLAAASLAVA
+684 FDPWLAVASLAVA

-765 VIGIGGCTA
+765 VVGIGGCTA

-801 MSVTLKEG
+801 MSATLKEG
-809 YPAADAA
+809 YPAADAAAGEQGIAAAGMAEQQANTESASAGTSAAGGEVTDSA

-942 PVYKSVYIHASEGA
+942 PVYKSIYIHASEGT

-972 SAVAVN
+972 SAVSVN

-987 MMGSLDAVVLLV
+987 MMGSLDAVVLLI

>member
-1 MLRVRLENAYEYATT
+1 METT
-16 EDTGGKMVQD
+16 RSASRCPAES
-26 TDAMRQTLQEKAPD
+26 AKA
-40 ADVEKW
+40 
-46 LLPKIEKILGKKGI
+46 
-60 YNGKELF
+60 
-67 TRNGNRRSFARLHN
+67 NRTFF
-81 PYTLENLVN
+81 
-90 AMNQEDAKVPQAI
+90 
-103 APQLPRIA
+103 
-111 QAVEWAIEALES
+111 S
-123 GGRMFYMG
+123 G
-131 AGTSGRLGVL
+131 S
-141 DAAEYPPTFG
+141 AAA
-151 VSPDLI
+151 SP
-157 VGLIAGGEQAFIKA
+157 
-171 VEGAVSSDFL
+171 
-181 AVDESGKSRVLVAQT
+181 
-196 LLEVQN
+196 
-202 QVELKEGRLPE
+202 
-213 AANEIVVDSSLFSK
+213 
-227 DDIGKTIQVSD
+227 
-238 ENSEETADLFAYDV
+238 
-252 YTIVGVADA
+252 
-261 SYYINYQR
+261 
-269 GSTTLGTGRVSGF
+269 
-282 VYMLPDGF
+282 
-290 DTDYYTEIFVR
+290 
-301 LDQNDKIYS
+301 
-310 DVYKAKIEELKTWA
+310 
-324 EPIAEQEAQNRYDSL
+324 
-339 KADAQQKVDDAQ
+339 
-351 KELRDQTAD
+351 
-360 ARTDLEEAKQKLTDG
+360 
-375 QKELAD
+375 
-381 GKEQIADAKKQL
+381 
-393 QQAKQTLE
+393 
-401 QKQTELNNGRAQLV
+401 AQLW
-415 DGRSQLEAGQAQLDS
+415 
-430 ARAQLNAVIAAA
+430 
-442 QSAGS
+442 
-447 QAGAESG
+447 
-454 VSGSDAGSLA
+454 
-464 QLGQQLAQLD
+464 QQLAQLD
-474 AQQAVLDAQRNQL
+474 AQQAALDAQRNQL

-648 AWIGSVIG
+648 AGIGSVIG

-728 GRRVWLEHIPFV
+728 GRRVWLEHIPLL
-740 WNRMS
+740 WNHMS

-801 MSVTLKEG
+801 MSATLKEG
-809 YPAADAA
+809 YPDADAA

-822 EVLSESSEDW
+822 GALSGSSKDW

-863 EYIQLRTEDGEDIPW
+863 EYIRLRTEEGEDIPW

-911 LKVKVTALSRNYI
+911 LKVKVAALSRNYI

-942 PVYKSVYIHASEGA
+942 PVYKSIYIHALEGA
-956 QENRELS
+956 QENWELS
-963 EKLLACDAV
+963 EKLLACDVV

-978 ADMLSQVNK
+978 ADMLSQINK

-1014 TNINITERIREIATI
+1014 TNINITERIREIATV
-1029 KVLGFR
+1029 KVLGFFR
-1035 PKETASYVFRE
+1035 NETSSYVFRE
-1046 NVVLTALGTI
+1046 NWVLTAIGI
-1056 VGLGAGICL
+1056 AVGLVLGVFL
-1065 HRFVIANID
+1065 HSFVMDQIR
-1074 VDMVTFQPRVLP
+1074 VDMV
-1086 FSFVKSILLTFVFM
+1086 SFDTYISPLSYVYSIILTFAFNGCVNLFM
-1100 VIVDVVMYLKLER
+1100 SVRLER
-1113 INMAESLKSVE
+1113 INMAESLKSVD

>member
-1 MLRVRLENAYEYATT
+1 MWKTTYREIRQSFGRYAAILAIVAL
-16 EDTGGKMVQD
+16 GVGFFVGLMVV
-26 TDAMRQTLQEKAPD
+26 TPAM
-40 ADVEKW
+40 V
-46 LLPKIEKILGKKGI
+46 
-60 YNGKELF
+60 
-67 TRNGNRRSFARLHN
+67 RNGGRYLNSHDLYDLRLLS
-81 PYTLENLVN
+81 TLGFEKDSVD
-90 AMNQEDAKVPQAI
+90 AFTGRED
-103 APQLPRIA
+103 
-111 QAVEWAIEALES
+111 
-123 GGRMFYMG
+123 
-131 AGTSGRLGVL
+131 
-141 DAAEYPPTFG
+141 
-151 VSPDLI
+151 
-157 VGLIAGGEQAFIKA
+157 IKA

-202 QVELKEGRLPE
+202 QVELKAGRLPE
-213 AANEIVVDSSLFSK
+213 AADEIVVDSSLFSK

-290 DTDYYTEIFVR
+290 DTDYYTELFVR
-301 LDQNDKIYS
+301 LDQNDRIYS
-310 DVYKAKIEELKTWA
+310 DAYKAKIEDLKTWA

-393 QQAKQTLE
+393 QQAKQTLA

-415 DGRSQLEAGQAQLDS
+415 DGRSQLETGQAQLDS
-430 ARAQLNAVIAAA
+430 ARAQLNAAIAAA

-454 VSGSDAGSLA
+454 VSGSAAVSLA
-464 QLGQQLAQLD
+464 QQLAQLD
-474 AQQAVLDAQRNQL
+474 AQQAALDAQRNQL

-502 AAKQELSSQEKQL
+502 AAKRELSSQEEQL

-573 RDTNIGYASYENDSM
+573 RDTNIGYASYENDST

-648 AWIGSVIG
+648 AGIGSVIG

-684 FDPGLAAASLAVA
+684 FDPGLAVASLAVA
-697 LLCSVGVTWLTCRYE
+697 LFCSVGVTWLTCRYE

-728 GRRVWLEHIPFV
+728 GRRVWLEHIPLL
-740 WNRMS
+740 WNHMS

-801 MSVTLKEG
+801 MSATLKEG
-809 YPAADAA
+809 YPDADTA

-822 EVLSESSEDW
+822 GVLSGSSKDW

-863 EYIQLRTEDGEDIPW
+863 EYIRLRTEEGEDIPW

-911 LKVKVTALSRNYI
+911 LKVKVAALSRNYI

-929 ISPETWKLDNGSD
+929 ISPKTWELDNGSD
-942 PVYKSVYIHASEGA
+942 PVYKSIYIHASEGA
-956 QENRELS
+956 QENRKLS
-963 EKLLACDAV
+963 EKLLACDVV

-978 ADMLSQVNK
+978 ADMLSQINK

-1035 PKETASYVFRE
+1035 PKETAAYVFRE

>member
-1 MLRVRLENAYEYATT
+1 MKKRKSAMWKTT
-16 EDTGGKMVQD
+16 YREIRQSFGRYFAILAIVALGVGFFVGLMVV
-26 TDAMRQTLQEKAPD
+26 TPAM
-40 ADVEKW
+40 V
-46 LLPKIEKILGKKGI
+46 
-60 YNGKELF
+60 
-67 TRNGNRRSFARLHN
+67 RNGGRYLNSHDLYDLRLLS
-81 PYTLENLVN
+81 TLGFEKDSVETFTGR
-90 AMNQEDAKVPQAI
+90 EDV
-103 APQLPRIA
+103 
-111 QAVEWAIEALES
+111 
-123 GGRMFYMG
+123 
-131 AGTSGRLGVL
+131 
-141 DAAEYPPTFG
+141 
-151 VSPDLI
+151 
-157 VGLIAGGEQAFIKA
+157 KA

-213 AANEIVVDSSLFSK
+213 AADEIVVDSSLFSK

-393 QQAKQTLE
+393 QQAKQTLA
-401 QKQTELNNGRAQLV
+401 QKQTELNNGRAQLA

-430 ARAQLNAVIAAA
+430 ARAQLNAAIAAA

-454 VSGSDAGSLA
+454 VSGSAAASPA
-464 QLGQQLAQLD
+464 QLQQQLAQLD

-487 ESSEAELTAGEKQLA
+487 ESSAAELTAGEKQLA
-502 AAKQELSSQEKQL
+502 AAKQELSSQEEQL

-573 RDTNIGYASYENDSM
+573 RDTNIGYASYENDST

-684 FDPGLAAASLAVA
+684 FDPWLAVASLAVA

-740 WNRMS
+740 WNRIS

-801 MSVTLKEG
+801 MSATLKEG
-809 YPAADAA
+809 YPAADAAAGEQGIAAAGMAEQQANTESASAGTSAVGGEVTDSA

-863 EYIQLRTEDGEDIPW
+863 EYIQLRTEDGEDISW

-929 ISPETWKLDNGSD
+929 ISPKTWKLDNGSD
-942 PVYKSVYIHASEGA
+942 PVYKSIYIHASEGT

-987 MMGSLDAVVLLV
+987 MMGSLDAVVLLI

>member
-1 MLRVRLENAYEYATT
+1 MWKTTYREIRQSFGRYAAILAIVAL
-16 EDTGGKMVQD
+16 GVGFFVGLMVV
-26 TDAMRQTLQEKAPD
+26 TPAM
-40 ADVEKW
+40 V
-46 LLPKIEKILGKKGI
+46 
-60 YNGKELF
+60 
-67 TRNGNRRSFARLHN
+67 RNGGRYLNNHDLYDLRLLS
-81 PYTLENLVN
+81 TLGFEKDSVD
-90 AMNQEDAKVPQAI
+90 AFTDREDV
-103 APQLPRIA
+103 
-111 QAVEWAIEALES
+111 
-123 GGRMFYMG
+123 
-131 AGTSGRLGVL
+131 
-141 DAAEYPPTFG
+141 
-151 VSPDLI
+151 
-157 VGLIAGGEQAFIKA
+157 KA

-202 QVELKEGRLPE
+202 QVELKAGRLPE
-213 AANEIVVDSSLFSK
+213 AADEIVMDSSLFSK

-238 ENSEETADLFAYDV
+238 ENPEEMADLFAYDV
-252 YTIVGVADA
+252 YTIVGIADA

-290 DTDYYTEIFVR
+290 DTNYYTEIFVR
-301 LDQNDKIYS
+301 LDQNDRIYS
-310 DVYKAKIEELKTWA
+310 DVYKKKIEDLKTWA

-381 GKEQIADAKKQL
+381 GKEQIADARKQL
-393 QQAKQTLE
+393 QQAKQTLA

-415 DGRSQLEAGQAQLDS
+415 DGRSQLEAGQVQLDS
-430 ARAQLNAVIAAA
+430 ARAQLNAAIAAA

-454 VSGSDAGSLA
+454 MSDSAAVSPA
-464 QLGQQLAQLD
+464 QLWQQLAQLD
-474 AQQAVLDAQRNQL
+474 AQQAALDAQRNQL

-728 GRRVWLEHIPFV
+728 GRRVWLEHIPLL
-740 WNRMS
+740 WNHMS

-832 MPFCEISMD
+832 MPFCEIAMD

-863 EYIQLRTEDGEDIPW
+863 EYIRLRTEEGEDIPW

-942 PVYKSVYIHASEGA
+942 PVYKSIYIHASEGA

-963 EKLLACDAV
+963 EKLLACDVV

-978 ADMLSQVNK
+978 ADMLSQINK

>member
-1 MLRVRLENAYEYATT
+1 MWKTTYREIRQSFGRYAAILAIVAL
-16 EDTGGKMVQD
+16 GVGFFVGLMVV
-26 TDAMRQTLQEKAPD
+26 TPAM
-40 ADVEKW
+40 V
-46 LLPKIEKILGKKGI
+46 
-60 YNGKELF
+60 
-67 TRNGNRRSFARLHN
+67 RNGGRYLNSHDLYDLRLLS
-81 PYTLENLVN
+81 TLGFEKDSVD
-90 AMNQEDAKVPQAI
+90 AFTGRED
-103 APQLPRIA
+103 
-111 QAVEWAIEALES
+111 
-123 GGRMFYMG
+123 
-131 AGTSGRLGVL
+131 
-141 DAAEYPPTFG
+141 
-151 VSPDLI
+151 
-157 VGLIAGGEQAFIKA
+157 IKA

-213 AANEIVVDSSLFSK
+213 AADEIVVDSSLFSK

-290 DTDYYTEIFVR
+290 DTDYYTELFVR
-301 LDQNDKIYS
+301 LDQNDRIYS
-310 DVYKAKIEELKTWA
+310 DAYKAKIEDLKTWA

-393 QQAKQTLE
+393 QQAKQTLT

-430 ARAQLNAVIAAA
+430 ARAQLNAAIAAA

-454 VSGSDAGSLA
+454 VSGGAAVSLA
-464 QLGQQLAQLD
+464 QQLAQLD
-474 AQQAVLDAQRNQL
+474 AQQAALDAQRNQL

-502 AAKQELSSQEKQL
+502 AAKRELSSQEEQL

-573 RDTNIGYASYENDSM
+573 RDTNIGYASYENDST

-697 LLCSVGVTWLTCRYE
+697 LFCSVGVTWLTCRYE

-728 GRRVWLEHIPFV
+728 GRRVWLEHIPFL
-740 WNRMS
+740 WNHMS

-788 IADMQYEEVQLYD
+788 IADMQYGEVQLYD
-801 MSVTLKEG
+801 MSATLKEG
-809 YPAADAA
+809 YPDADAA

-822 EVLSESSEDW
+822 GALSESSEDW

-863 EYIQLRTEDGEDIPW
+863 EYIRLRTEEGEDIPW

-942 PVYKSVYIHASEGA
+942 PVYKSIYIHASEGA

-963 EKLLACDAV
+963 EKLLACDVV

-978 ADMLSQVNK
+978 ADMLSQINK

-1035 PKETASYVFRE
+1035 PKETAAYVFRE

>member
-1 MLRVRLENAYEYATT
+1 MKKRKSAMWKTT
-16 EDTGGKMVQD
+16 YREIRQSFGRYFAILAIVALGVGFFVGLMVV
-26 TDAMRQTLQEKAPD
+26 TPAM
-40 ADVEKW
+40 V
-46 LLPKIEKILGKKGI
+46 
-60 YNGKELF
+60 
-67 TRNGNRRSFARLHN
+67 RNGGRYLNSHDLYDLRLLSTLGFEKDSVEAFTAR
-81 PYTLENLVN
+81 
-90 AMNQEDAKVPQAI
+90 EDV
-103 APQLPRIA
+103 
-111 QAVEWAIEALES
+111 
-123 GGRMFYMG
+123 
-131 AGTSGRLGVL
+131 
-141 DAAEYPPTFG
+141 
-151 VSPDLI
+151 
-157 VGLIAGGEQAFIKA
+157 KA

-393 QQAKQTLE
+393 QQAKQTLA

-430 ARAQLNAVIAAA
+430 ARAQLNAAIAAA

-454 VSGSDAGSLA
+454 VSGSAAVSLA
-464 QLGQQLAQLD
+464 QQLAQLD
-474 AQQAVLDAQRNQL
+474 AQQAALDAQRNQL

-502 AAKQELSSQEKQL
+502 TAKQELSSQEEQL

-573 RDTNIGYASYENDSM
+573 RDTNIGYVSYENDST

-684 FDPGLAAASLAVA
+684 FDPGLAVASLAVA

-765 VIGIGGCTA
+765 VVGIGGCTA

-801 MSVTLKEG
+801 MSATLKEG
-809 YPAADAA
+809 YPAADAAAGEQGIAAAGMAEQQANTESASAGTSAVGGEVTDSA

-863 EYIQLRTEDGEDIPW
+863 EYIRLRTEDGEDIPW

-942 PVYKSVYIHASEGA
+942 PVYKSVYIHALEGA
-956 QENRELS
+956 QENRALS
-963 EKLLACDAV
+963 EKLLACDVV
-972 SAVAVN
+972 SAVSVN
-978 ADMLSQVNK
+978 ADMLNQVNK

-1065 HRFVIANID
+1065 HRFVMANID
-1074 VDMVTFQPRVLP
+1074 VDMVAFQPRVLP
-1086 FSFVKSILLTFVFM
+1086 FSFVKSVLLTFLFM
-1100 VIVDVVMYLKLER
+1100 VIVDIVMYLKLER

>member
-1 MLRVRLENAYEYATT
+1 
-16 EDTGGKMVQD
+16 
-26 TDAMRQTLQEKAPD
+26 
-40 ADVEKW
+40 
-46 LLPKIEKILGKKGI
+46 
-60 YNGKELF
+60 
-67 TRNGNRRSFARLHN
+67 
-81 PYTLENLVN
+81 
-90 AMNQEDAKVPQAI
+90 
-103 APQLPRIA
+103 
-111 QAVEWAIEALES
+111 
-123 GGRMFYMG
+123 
-131 AGTSGRLGVL
+131 
-141 DAAEYPPTFG
+141 
-151 VSPDLI
+151 
-157 VGLIAGGEQAFIKA
+157 
-171 VEGAVSSDFL
+171 
-181 AVDESGKSRVLVAQT
+181 
-196 LLEVQN
+196 
-202 QVELKEGRLPE
+202 
-213 AANEIVVDSSLFSK
+213 
-227 DDIGKTIQVSD
+227 
-238 ENSEETADLFAYDV
+238 
-252 YTIVGVADA
+252 
-261 SYYINYQR
+261 
-269 GSTTLGTGRVSGF
+269 
-282 VYMLPDGF
+282 
-290 DTDYYTEIFVR
+290 
-301 LDQNDKIYS
+301 
-310 DVYKAKIEELKTWA
+310 
-324 EPIAEQEAQNRYDSL
+324 
-339 KADAQQKVDDAQ
+339 
-351 KELRDQTAD
+351 
-360 ARTDLEEAKQKLTDG
+360 
-375 QKELAD
+375 
-381 GKEQIADAKKQL
+381 
-393 QQAKQTLE
+393 
-401 QKQTELNNGRAQLV
+401 
-415 DGRSQLEAGQAQLDS
+415 
-430 ARAQLNAVIAAA
+430 
-442 QSAGS
+442 
-447 QAGAESG
+447 
-454 VSGSDAGSLA
+454 
-464 QLGQQLAQLD
+464 
-474 AQQAVLDAQRNQL
+474 
-487 ESSEAELTAGEKQLA
+487 
-502 AAKQELSSQEKQL
+502 
-515 NEQEQKL
+515 
-522 ADAEKELADGQKE
+522 
-535 YEDGLQTLDE
+535 
-545 KTADAKEEIAD
+545 
-556 AQKQIDEIQE
+556 
-566 PDVYVLG
+566 
-573 RDTNIGYASYENDSM
+573 
-588 IVAGIAKVLPFFFFL
+588 
-603 VAALVC
+603 
-609 MTTMNRMVEEQRTQ
+609 
-623 IGVLKALGYSEARIM
+623 
-638 GKYLFYAGSA
+638 
-648 AWIGSVIG
+648 
-656 FLIGST
+656 
-662 IFPTVIWNA
+662 
-671 YKIMYHMGDYELM
+671 MYHMGDYELM
-684 FDPGLAAASLAVA
+684 FDPWLAVASLAVA

-801 MSVTLKEG
+801 MSATLKKG
-809 YPAADAA
+809 YPAADAAAGEQGIAAAGMAEQQANTESASAGTSAVGGEVTDSA

-852 VVIPQD
+852 VVIPLD

-863 EYIQLRTEDGEDIPW
+863 EYIRLRTEDGEDISW

-889 LARKCGIRVGDTVTL
+889 LARKCGIRVGDIVTL

-942 PVYKSVYIHASEGA
+942 PVYKSIYIHASEGT

-987 MMGSLDAVVLLV
+987 MMGSLDAVVLLI

>member
-1 MLRVRLENAYEYATT
+1 MKKRKSAMWKTT
-16 EDTGGKMVQD
+16 YREIRQSFGRYFAILAIVALGVGFFVGLMVV
-26 TDAMRQTLQEKAPD
+26 TPAM
-40 ADVEKW
+40 V
-46 LLPKIEKILGKKGI
+46 
-60 YNGKELF
+60 
-67 TRNGNRRSFARLHN
+67 RNGGRYLNSHDLYDLRLLSTLGFEKDSVEAFTAR
-81 PYTLENLVN
+81 
-90 AMNQEDAKVPQAI
+90 EDV
-103 APQLPRIA
+103 
-111 QAVEWAIEALES
+111 
-123 GGRMFYMG
+123 
-131 AGTSGRLGVL
+131 
-141 DAAEYPPTFG
+141 
-151 VSPDLI
+151 
-157 VGLIAGGEQAFIKA
+157 KA

-202 QVELKEGRLPE
+202 QVELKAGRLPE

-290 DTDYYTEIFVR
+290 DTDYYTELFVR

-393 QQAKQTLE
+393 QQAKQTLA
-401 QKQTELNNGRAQLV
+401 QKQTELNNGRAQLA

-454 VSGSDAGSLA
+454 VSGSTAASPA

-487 ESSEAELTAGEKQLA
+487 ESSEAELAAGEKQLA
-502 AAKQELSSQEKQL
+502 AAKQELSSQEEQL

-522 ADAEKELADGQKE
+522 EDAEKELADGQKE

-556 AQKQIDEIQE
+556 AQKQIDEIKE

-573 RDTNIGYASYENDSM
+573 RDTNIGYASYENDST

-684 FDPGLAAASLAVA
+684 FDPWLALASLAVA

-765 VIGIGGCTA
+765 VVGIGGCTA

-801 MSVTLKEG
+801 MSATLKEG
-809 YPAADAA
+809 YPAADAAAGEQGIAAAGMTGQQANTESVSAGTSAAGGEVTDSA

-863 EYIQLRTEDGEDIPW
+863 EYIRLRTEDGEDIPW

-942 PVYKSVYIHASEGA
+942 PVYKSIYIHAEEGA

-963 EKLLACDAV
+963 EKLLACDIV

-978 ADMLSQVNK
+978 ADMLNQVNK
-987 MMGSLDAVVLLV
+987 MMGSLDAVVLLI

-1065 HRFVIANID
+1065 HRFVMANID
-1074 VDMVTFQPRVLP
+1074 VDMVAFQPRVLP
-1086 FSFVKSILLTFVFM
+1086 FSFIKSILLTFVFM

>member
-1 MLRVRLENAYEYATT
+1 MWKTTYREIRQSFGRYAAILAIVAL
-16 EDTGGKMVQD
+16 GVGFFVGLMVV
-26 TDAMRQTLQEKAPD
+26 TPAM
-40 ADVEKW
+40 V
-46 LLPKIEKILGKKGI
+46 
-60 YNGKELF
+60 
-67 TRNGNRRSFARLHN
+67 RNGGRYLNSHDLYDLRLLS
-81 PYTLENLVN
+81 TLGFEKDSVD
-90 AMNQEDAKVPQAI
+90 AFTGRED
-103 APQLPRIA
+103 
-111 QAVEWAIEALES
+111 
-123 GGRMFYMG
+123 
-131 AGTSGRLGVL
+131 
-141 DAAEYPPTFG
+141 
-151 VSPDLI
+151 
-157 VGLIAGGEQAFIKA
+157 IKA

-181 AVDESGKSRVLVAQT
+181 AVDEGGKSRVLVAQT

-202 QVELKEGRLPE
+202 QVELKAGRLPE
-213 AANEIVVDSSLFSK
+213 AADEIVVDSSLFSK

-290 DTDYYTEIFVR
+290 DTDYYTELFVR
-301 LDQNDKIYS
+301 LDQNDRIYS
-310 DVYKAKIEELKTWA
+310 DAYKAKIEDLKTWA

-393 QQAKQTLE
+393 QQAKQTLA

-430 ARAQLNAVIAAA
+430 ARAQLNAAIAAA

-454 VSGSDAGSLA
+454 VSGSAAVSLA
-464 QLGQQLAQLD
+464 QQLAQLD
-474 AQQAVLDAQRNQL
+474 AQQAALDAQRNQL

-573 RDTNIGYASYENDSM
+573 RDTNIGYASYENDST

-648 AWIGSVIG
+648 AGIGSVIG

-684 FDPGLAAASLAVA
+684 FDPGLAVASLAVA
-697 LLCSVGVTWLTCRYE
+697 LFCSVGVTWLTCRYE

-728 GRRVWLEHIPFV
+728 GRRVWLEHIPFL
-740 WNRMS
+740 WNHMS

-801 MSVTLKEG
+801 MSATLKEG
-809 YPAADAA
+809 YPDADTA

-822 EVLSESSEDW
+822 GVLSGSSKDW

-863 EYIQLRTEDGEDIPW
+863 EYIRLRTEEGEDIPW

-929 ISPETWKLDNGSD
+929 ISPETWELDNGSD
-942 PVYKSVYIHASEGA
+942 PVYKSIYIHASEGA

-963 EKLLACDAV
+963 EKLLACDVV

-978 ADMLSQVNK
+978 ADMLSQINK

-1035 PKETASYVFRE
+1035 PKETAAYVFRE

>member
-1 MLRVRLENAYEYATT
+1 MWKTTYREIRQSFGRYAAILAIVAL
-16 EDTGGKMVQD
+16 GVGFFVGLMVV
-26 TDAMRQTLQEKAPD
+26 TPAM
-40 ADVEKW
+40 V
-46 LLPKIEKILGKKGI
+46 
-60 YNGKELF
+60 
-67 TRNGNRRSFARLHN
+67 RNGGRYLNNHDLYDLRLLS
-81 PYTLENLVN
+81 TLGFEK
-90 AMNQEDAKVPQAI
+90 D
-103 APQLPRIA
+103 
-111 QAVEWAIEALES
+111 S
-123 GGRMFYMG
+123 
-131 AGTSGRLGVL
+131 L
-141 DAAEYPPTFG
+141 DAFTGRE
-151 VSPDLI
+151 D
-157 VGLIAGGEQAFIKA
+157 IKA

-213 AANEIVVDSSLFSK
+213 AADEIVVDSSLFSK

-290 DTDYYTEIFVR
+290 DTDYYTELFVR
-301 LDQNDKIYS
+301 LDQNDRIYS
-310 DVYKAKIEELKTWA
+310 DAYKAKIEDLKTWA

-393 QQAKQTLE
+393 QQAKQTLA

-430 ARAQLNAVIAAA
+430 ARAQLNAAIAAA

-454 VSGSDAGSLA
+454 VSGGAAASPA
-464 QLGQQLAQLD
+464 QQLAQLD
-474 AQQAVLDAQRNQL
+474 AQQAALDAQRNQL
-487 ESSEAELTAGEKQLA
+487 ESSEAELTDGEKQLA
-502 AAKQELSSQEKQL
+502 AAKRELSSQEEQL

-556 AQKQIDEIQE
+556 AQKQIGEIQE

-573 RDTNIGYASYENDSM
+573 RDTNIGYASYENDST

-648 AWIGSVIG
+648 AGIGSVIG

-728 GRRVWLEHIPFV
+728 GRRVWLEHIPLL
-740 WNRMS
+740 WNHMS
-745 FLAKVSVR
+745 FLTKVSVR

-801 MSVTLKEG
+801 MSATLKEG
-809 YPAADAA
+809 YPDADAA

-822 EVLSESSEDW
+822 GALSGSSKDW

-863 EYIQLRTEDGEDIPW
+863 EYIRLRTEEGEDIPW

-911 LKVKVTALSRNYI
+911 LKVEVAALSRNYI

-942 PVYKSVYIHASEGA
+942 PVYKSIYIHALEGA

-963 EKLLACDAV
+963 EKLLACDVV

-978 ADMLSQVNK
+978 ADMLSQINK

>member
-1 MLRVRLENAYEYATT
+1 MWKTTYREIRQSFGRYAAILAIVAL
-16 EDTGGKMVQD
+16 GVGFFVGLMVV
-26 TDAMRQTLQEKAPD
+26 TPAM
-40 ADVEKW
+40 V
-46 LLPKIEKILGKKGI
+46 
-60 YNGKELF
+60 
-67 TRNGNRRSFARLHN
+67 RNGGRYLNSHDLYDLRLLS
-81 PYTLENLVN
+81 TLGFEKDSVD
-90 AMNQEDAKVPQAI
+90 AFTGRED
-103 APQLPRIA
+103 
-111 QAVEWAIEALES
+111 
-123 GGRMFYMG
+123 
-131 AGTSGRLGVL
+131 
-141 DAAEYPPTFG
+141 
-151 VSPDLI
+151 
-157 VGLIAGGEQAFIKA
+157 IKA

-213 AANEIVVDSSLFSK
+213 AADEIVVDSSLFSK

-290 DTDYYTEIFVR
+290 DTDYYTELFVR
-301 LDQNDKIYS
+301 LDQNDRIYS
-310 DVYKAKIEELKTWA
+310 DAYKAKIEDLKTWA
-324 EPIAEQEAQNRYDSL
+324 EPIAEQEAQKRYDSL

-393 QQAKQTLE
+393 QQAKQTLA

-430 ARAQLNAVIAAA
+430 ARVQLNAAIAAA

-454 VSGSDAGSLA
+454 VSGGAAVSLA
-464 QLGQQLAQLD
+464 QQLAQLD
-474 AQQAVLDAQRNQL
+474 AQQAALDAQRNQL

-502 AAKQELSSQEKQL
+502 AAKRELSSQEEQL

-573 RDTNIGYASYENDSM
+573 RDTNIGYASYENDST

-656 FLIGST
+656 FLLGST

-697 LLCSVGVTWLTCRYE
+697 LFCSVGVTWLTCRYE

-728 GRRVWLEHIPFV
+728 GRRVWLEHIPLL
-740 WNRMS
+740 WNHMS

-801 MSVTLKEG
+801 MSATLKEG
-809 YPAADAA
+809 YPDADAA

-822 EVLSESSEDW
+822 GALSESSEDW

-863 EYIQLRTEDGEDIPW
+863 EYIRLRTEEGEDIPW

-929 ISPETWKLDNGSD
+929 ISPETWELDNGSD
-942 PVYKSVYIHASEGA
+942 PVYKSIYIHASEGA

-963 EKLLACDAV
+963 EKLLACDVV

-978 ADMLSQVNK
+978 ADMLSQINK

-1035 PKETASYVFRE
+1035 PKETAAYVFRE

>member
-1 MLRVRLENAYEYATT
+1 MWKTTYREIRQSFGRYAAILAIVAL
-16 EDTGGKMVQD
+16 GVGFFVGLMVV
-26 TDAMRQTLQEKAPD
+26 TPAM
-40 ADVEKW
+40 V
-46 LLPKIEKILGKKGI
+46 
-60 YNGKELF
+60 
-67 TRNGNRRSFARLHN
+67 RNGGRYLNSHDLYDLRLLS
-81 PYTLENLVN
+81 TLGFEKDSVD
-90 AMNQEDAKVPQAI
+90 AFTGRED
-103 APQLPRIA
+103 
-111 QAVEWAIEALES
+111 
-123 GGRMFYMG
+123 
-131 AGTSGRLGVL
+131 
-141 DAAEYPPTFG
+141 
-151 VSPDLI
+151 
-157 VGLIAGGEQAFIKA
+157 IKA

-202 QVELKEGRLPE
+202 QVELKDGRLPE
-213 AANEIVVDSSLFSK
+213 AADEIVVDSSLFSK

-290 DTDYYTEIFVR
+290 DTDYYTELFVR
-301 LDQNDKIYS
+301 LDQNDRIYS
-310 DVYKAKIEELKTWA
+310 DAYKAKIEDLKTWA

-393 QQAKQTLE
+393 QQAKQTLA

-430 ARAQLNAVIAAA
+430 ARAQLNAAIAAA
-442 QSAGS
+442 PSAGS

-454 VSGSDAGSLA
+454 VSGSAAVSLA
-464 QLGQQLAQLD
+464 QQLAQLD
-474 AQQAVLDAQRNQL
+474 AQQAALDAQRNQL

-573 RDTNIGYASYENDSM
+573 RDTNIGYASYENDST

-648 AWIGSVIG
+648 AGIGSVIG

-728 GRRVWLEHIPFV
+728 GRRVWLEHIPLL
-740 WNRMS
+740 WNHMS

-801 MSVTLKEG
+801 MSATLKEG
-809 YPAADAA
+809 YPDADAAAGEQGIAAAGMAEQQANTESENAGTSAAGGEVTDSA

-863 EYIQLRTEDGEDIPW
+863 EYIQLRTEDGEDISW

-911 LKVKVTALSRNYI
+911 LKGKVTALSRNYI

-942 PVYKSVYIHASEGA
+942 PVYKSIYIHASEGT

-987 MMGSLDAVVLLV
+987 MMGSLDAVVLLI

>member
-1 MLRVRLENAYEYATT
+1 MWKTTYREIRQSFGRYAAILAIVAL
-16 EDTGGKMVQD
+16 GVGFFVGLMVV
-26 TDAMRQTLQEKAPD
+26 TPAM
-40 ADVEKW
+40 V
-46 LLPKIEKILGKKGI
+46 
-60 YNGKELF
+60 
-67 TRNGNRRSFARLHN
+67 RNGGRYLNNHDLYDLRLLS
-81 PYTLENLVN
+81 TLGFEKDSVD
-90 AMNQEDAKVPQAI
+90 AFTDREDV
-103 APQLPRIA
+103 
-111 QAVEWAIEALES
+111 
-123 GGRMFYMG
+123 
-131 AGTSGRLGVL
+131 
-141 DAAEYPPTFG
+141 
-151 VSPDLI
+151 
-157 VGLIAGGEQAFIKA
+157 KA

-202 QVELKEGRLPE
+202 QVELKAGRLPE
-213 AANEIVVDSSLFSK
+213 AADEIVMDSSLFSK

-238 ENSEETADLFAYDV
+238 ENPEEMADLFAYDV
-252 YTIVGVADA
+252 YTIVGIADA

-290 DTDYYTEIFVR
+290 DTNYYTEIFVR
-301 LDQNDKIYS
+301 LDQNDRIYS
-310 DVYKAKIEELKTWA
+310 DVYKKKIEELKTWA

-381 GKEQIADAKKQL
+381 GKEQIADARKQL
-393 QQAKQTLE
+393 KQAKQTLA

-415 DGRSQLEAGQAQLDS
+415 DGRSQLEAGQVQLDS
-430 ARAQLNAVIAAA
+430 ARAQLNAAIAAA

-454 VSGSDAGSLA
+454 MSDSAAASPA
-464 QLGQQLAQLD
+464 QLWQQLAQLD
-474 AQQAVLDAQRNQL
+474 AQQAALDAQRNQL

-728 GRRVWLEHIPFV
+728 GRRVWLEHIPLL
-740 WNRMS
+740 WNHMS

-832 MPFCEISMD
+832 MPFCEIAMD

-863 EYIQLRTEDGEDIPW
+863 EYIRLRTEEGEDIPW

-911 LKVKVTALSRNYI
+911 LKVKVAALSRNYI

-942 PVYKSVYIHASEGA
+942 PVYKSIYIHASEGA

-963 EKLLACDAV
+963 EKLLACDVV

-978 ADMLSQVNK
+978 ADMLSQINK

>member
-1 MLRVRLENAYEYATT
+1 MWKTT
-16 EDTGGKMVQD
+16 HREIRQSFGRYFAILAIVALGVGFFVGLMVV
-26 TDAMRQTLQEKAPD
+26 TPAM
-40 ADVEKW
+40 V
-46 LLPKIEKILGKKGI
+46 
-60 YNGKELF
+60 
-67 TRNGNRRSFARLHN
+67 RNGGRYLNSHDLYDLRLLS
-81 PYTLENLVN
+81 TLGFEKDSVE
-90 AMNQEDAKVPQAI
+90 AFTGREDV
-103 APQLPRIA
+103 
-111 QAVEWAIEALES
+111 
-123 GGRMFYMG
+123 
-131 AGTSGRLGVL
+131 
-141 DAAEYPPTFG
+141 
-151 VSPDLI
+151 
-157 VGLIAGGEQAFIKA
+157 KA

-393 QQAKQTLE
+393 QQAKQTLA
-401 QKQTELNNGRAQLV
+401 QKQTELNNGRAQLA

-454 VSGSDAGSLA
+454 VSGSTAASPA
-464 QLGQQLAQLD
+464 QLQQQLAQLD

-502 AAKQELSSQEKQL
+502 AAKQELSSQEEQL

-573 RDTNIGYASYENDSM
+573 RDTNIGYASYENDST

-684 FDPGLAAASLAVA
+684 FDPWLAVASLAVA

-801 MSVTLKEG
+801 MSATLKKG
-809 YPAADAA
+809 YPAADAAAGEQGIAAAGTTGQQENTESENAGTSAAGGEVTDSA

-863 EYIQLRTEDGEDIPW
+863 EYIRLRTEEGEDIPW

-942 PVYKSVYIHASEGA
+942 PVYKSIYIHASEGT

-978 ADMLSQVNK
+978 ADMLSQVNR
-987 MMGSLDAVVLLV
+987 MMGSLDAVVLLI

-1035 PKETASYVFRE
+1035 PKETAAYVFRE

>member
-1 MLRVRLENAYEYATT
+1 MWKTTYREIRQSFGRYAAILAIVAL
-16 EDTGGKMVQD
+16 GVGFFVGLMVV
-26 TDAMRQTLQEKAPD
+26 TPAM
-40 ADVEKW
+40 V
-46 LLPKIEKILGKKGI
+46 
-60 YNGKELF
+60 
-67 TRNGNRRSFARLHN
+67 RNGGRYLNNHDLYDLRLLS
-81 PYTLENLVN
+81 TLGFEKDSVD
-90 AMNQEDAKVPQAI
+90 AFTGREDV
-103 APQLPRIA
+103 
-111 QAVEWAIEALES
+111 
-123 GGRMFYMG
+123 
-131 AGTSGRLGVL
+131 
-141 DAAEYPPTFG
+141 
-151 VSPDLI
+151 
-157 VGLIAGGEQAFIKA
+157 KA

-202 QVELKEGRLPE
+202 QVELKAGRLPE
-213 AANEIVVDSSLFSK
+213 AADEIVMDSSLFSK

-238 ENSEETADLFAYDV
+238 ENPEETADLFAYDV
-252 YTIVGVADA
+252 YTIVGIADA

-290 DTDYYTEIFVR
+290 DTNYYTEIFVR
-301 LDQNDKIYS
+301 LDQNDRIYS
-310 DVYKAKIEELKTWA
+310 DVYKKKIEDLKTWA

-393 QQAKQTLE
+393 QQAKQTLA
-401 QKQTELNNGRAQLV
+401 QKQTELNNGRAQLM
-415 DGRSQLEAGQAQLDS
+415 DGRSQLEAGQVQLDS
-430 ARAQLNAVIAAA
+430 ARAQLNAAIAAA

-454 VSGSDAGSLA
+454 MSGSAAASPA
-464 QLGQQLAQLD
+464 QLWQQLAQLD
-474 AQQAVLDAQRNQL
+474 AQQAALDAQRNQL

-697 LLCSVGVTWLTCRYE
+697 LLCSVGVTWLTGRYE

-728 GRRVWLEHIPFV
+728 GRRVWLEHIPLL
-740 WNRMS
+740 WNHMS

-832 MPFCEISMD
+832 MPFCEIAMD

-863 EYIQLRTEDGEDIPW
+863 EYIRLRTEEGEDIPW

-911 LKVKVTALSRNYI
+911 LKVKVAALSRNYI

-942 PVYKSVYIHASEGA
+942 PVYKSIYIHASEGA

-963 EKLLACDAV
+963 EKLLACDIV

-978 ADMLSQVNK
+978 ADMLSQINK

>member
-1 MLRVRLENAYEYATT
+1 MWKTTYREIRQSFGRYAAILAIVAL
-16 EDTGGKMVQD
+16 GVGFFVGLMVV
-26 TDAMRQTLQEKAPD
+26 TPAM
-40 ADVEKW
+40 V
-46 LLPKIEKILGKKGI
+46 
-60 YNGKELF
+60 
-67 TRNGNRRSFARLHN
+67 RNGGRYLNNHDLYDLRLLS
-81 PYTLENLVN
+81 TLGFEKDSVD
-90 AMNQEDAKVPQAI
+90 AFTDREDV
-103 APQLPRIA
+103 
-111 QAVEWAIEALES
+111 
-123 GGRMFYMG
+123 
-131 AGTSGRLGVL
+131 
-141 DAAEYPPTFG
+141 
-151 VSPDLI
+151 
-157 VGLIAGGEQAFIKA
+157 KA

-202 QVELKEGRLPE
+202 QVELKAGRLPE
-213 AANEIVVDSSLFSK
+213 AADEIVMDSSLFSK

-238 ENSEETADLFAYDV
+238 ENPEEMADLFAYDV
-252 YTIVGVADA
+252 YTIVVISDS

-290 DTDYYTEIFVR
+290 DTNYYTEIFVR
-301 LDQNDKIYS
+301 LDQNDRIYS
-310 DVYKAKIEELKTWA
+310 DVYKKKIEELKTWA

-381 GKEQIADAKKQL
+381 GKEQIADARKQL
-393 QQAKQTLE
+393 KQAKQTLA

-415 DGRSQLEAGQAQLDS
+415 DGRSQLEAGQVQLDS
-430 ARAQLNAVIAAA
+430 ARAQLNAAIAAA

-454 VSGSDAGSLA
+454 MSDSAAASPA
-464 QLGQQLAQLD
+464 QLWQQLAQLD
-474 AQQAVLDAQRNQL
+474 AQQAALDAQRNQL

-684 FDPGLAAASLAVA
+684 FDPGLAVASLAVA

-740 WNRMS
+740 WNHMS

-801 MSVTLKEG
+801 MSATLKEG

-832 MPFCEISMD
+832 MPFCEIAMD

-863 EYIQLRTEDGEDIPW
+863 EYIRLRTEEGEDIPW

-911 LKVKVTALSRNYI
+911 LKVKVAALSRNYI

-942 PVYKSVYIHASEGA
+942 PVYKSIYIHASEGA

-963 EKLLACDAV
+963 EKLLACDIV

-978 ADMLSQVNK
+978 ADMLSQINK

>member
-1 MLRVRLENAYEYATT
+1 MKKRKSAMWKTTYREIRQSFGRYAAILAIVAL
-16 EDTGGKMVQD
+16 GVGFFVGLMVV
-26 TDAMRQTLQEKAPD
+26 TPAM
-40 ADVEKW
+40 V
-46 LLPKIEKILGKKGI
+46 
-60 YNGKELF
+60 
-67 TRNGNRRSFARLHN
+67 RNGGRYLNSHDLYDLRLLS
-81 PYTLENLVN
+81 TLGFEKDSVD
-90 AMNQEDAKVPQAI
+90 AFTGREDV
-103 APQLPRIA
+103 
-111 QAVEWAIEALES
+111 
-123 GGRMFYMG
+123 
-131 AGTSGRLGVL
+131 
-141 DAAEYPPTFG
+141 
-151 VSPDLI
+151 
-157 VGLIAGGEQAFIKA
+157 KA

-202 QVELKEGRLPE
+202 QVELKAGRLPE
-213 AANEIVVDSSLFSK
+213 AADEIVVDSSLFSK

-290 DTDYYTEIFVR
+290 DTDYYTELFVR
-301 LDQNDKIYS
+301 LDQNDRIYS
-310 DVYKAKIEELKTWA
+310 DAYKAKIEDLKTWA

-393 QQAKQTLE
+393 QQAKQTLA

-415 DGRSQLEAGQAQLDS
+415 DGRSQLETGQAQLDS
-430 ARAQLNAVIAAA
+430 ARAQLNAAIAAA

-454 VSGSDAGSLA
+454 VSGSAAVSLA
-464 QLGQQLAQLD
+464 QQLAQLD
-474 AQQAVLDAQRNQL
+474 AQQAALDAQRNQL
-487 ESSEAELTAGEKQLA
+487 ESSEVELTAGEKQLA
-502 AAKQELSSQEKQL
+502 AAKRELSSQEEQL

-522 ADAEKELADGQKE
+522 ANAEKELADGQKE

-573 RDTNIGYASYENDSM
+573 RDTNIGYASYENDST

-648 AWIGSVIG
+648 AGIGSVIG

-684 FDPGLAAASLAVA
+684 FDPGLAVASLAVA
-697 LLCSVGVTWLTCRYE
+697 LFCSVGVTWLTCRYE

-728 GRRVWLEHIPFV
+728 GRRVWLEHIPFL
-740 WNRMS
+740 WNHMS

-801 MSVTLKEG
+801 MSATLKEG
-809 YPAADAA
+809 YPDAA

-822 EVLSESSEDW
+822 GALSESSEDW

-863 EYIQLRTEDGEDIPW
+863 EYIRLRTEEGEDIPW

-929 ISPETWKLDNGSD
+929 ISPETWELDNGSD
-942 PVYKSVYIHASEGA
+942 PVYKSIYIHASEGA

-963 EKLLACDAV
+963 EKLLACDVV

-978 ADMLSQVNK
+978 ADMLSQINK

-1035 PKETASYVFRE
+1035 PKETAAYVFRE